1 MHISENPTFFQM
13 WGDFRHWLA
22 ARQLFEEKRP
32 LTPLAPC
39 PAGHRPSGASVELGT
54 DEPPRQ
60 WSLHRKPR
68 PLTPQAA
75 MGGDL
80 GIALSMRGQD
90 PPSSQG
96 LSPSLLTFCPSAS
109 LPAISIPVVY
119 LHLDGPV
126 RQRAHGGMD
135 LTQHLR
141 SLRMGPPAWPS
152 HAPGPKGDGGT
163 PTWL

>member
-54 DEPPRQ
+54 EEPQRQ

-90 PPSSQG
+90 RSFHPLATDTQIFN
-96 LSPSLLTFCPSAS
+96 LIFFKIEANHDLNLTT
-109 LPAISIPVVY
+109 I
-119 LHLDGPV
+119 
-126 RQRAHGGMD
+126 
-135 LTQHLR
+135 
-141 SLRMGPPAWPS
+141 
-152 HAPGPKGDGGT
+152 
-163 PTWL
+163 